1 MWKFSF
7 IANIKTT
14 GRFHQITLAFIEN
27 LHFEITHFD
36 FIFFYFQVSFSTNY
50 YGKNHFDAIVTVN
63 LTAMLVL
70 ATLFITI
77 NAELPTSSTIKWID
91 IWMLF
96 ALSFPFMEVILHTA
110 MEWMVQK
117 KSGLE
122 NGIRRSQKMEM
133 KTKPKRHQVEGEKAW
148 SKKNAQLDDDS
159 ILR

>member
-1 MWKFSF
+1 
-7 IANIKTT
+7 
-14 GRFHQITLAFIEN
+14 
-27 LHFEITHFD
+27 
-36 FIFFYFQVSFSTNY
+36 
-50 YGKNHFDAIVTVN
+50 
-63 LTAMLVL
+63 MLVL

-117 KSGLE
+117 KSGLDNVE
-122 NGIRRSQKMEM
+122 RNGIRRNQKMGI
-133 KTKPKRHQVEGEKAW
+133 KTRFKQHQVEGEKAW
-148 SKKNAQLDDDS
+148 SKKKAHLDDDN

>member
-1 MWKFSF
+1 
-7 IANIKTT
+7 
-14 GRFHQITLAFIEN
+14 
-27 LHFEITHFD
+27 
-36 FIFFYFQVSFSTNY
+36 
-50 YGKNHFDAIVTVN
+50 
-63 LTAMLVL
+63 MLVL

-122 NGIRRSQKMEM
+122 NVDGNGIRRSQKKEL
-133 KTKPKRHQVEGEKAW
+133 KTMFKRHQVEDEKTW
-148 SKKNAQLDDDS
+148 SKKKAQLDDDS

>member
-1 MWKFSF
+1 
-7 IANIKTT
+7 
-14 GRFHQITLAFIEN
+14 
-27 LHFEITHFD
+27 
-36 FIFFYFQVSFSTNY
+36 
-50 YGKNHFDAIVTVN
+50 
-63 LTAMLVL
+63 MLVL

-117 KSGLE
+117 KSGLDNVNE
-122 NGIRRSQKMEM
+122 NGIRRSQKMDLKM
-133 KTKPKRHQVEGEKAW
+133 KTKFKRHQVEGEKAW
-148 SKKNAQLDDDS
+148 SKKNAHLDDDS

>member
-1 MWKFSF
+1 
-7 IANIKTT
+7 
-14 GRFHQITLAFIEN
+14 
-27 LHFEITHFD
+27 
-36 FIFFYFQVSFSTNY
+36 
-50 YGKNHFDAIVTVN
+50 
-63 LTAMLVL
+63 MLVL

-117 KSGLE
+117 KSGLDTVEE
-122 NGIRRSQKMEM
+122 NDNRRSQKVEM
-133 KTKPKRHQVEGEKAW
+133 KTKSKFYKRHQVEGEKAW
-148 SKKNAQLDDDS
+148 SKKKAHLDDDS

>member
-1 MWKFSF
+1 
-7 IANIKTT
+7 
-14 GRFHQITLAFIEN
+14 
-27 LHFEITHFD
+27 
-36 FIFFYFQVSFSTNY
+36 
-50 YGKNHFDAIVTVN
+50 
-63 LTAMLVL
+63 MLVL

-117 KSGLE
+117 KSGLDNVE
-122 NGIRRSQKMEM
+122 RNGIRRSQKMEM
-133 KTKPKRHQVEGEKAW
+133 KTKFKRHQVERDQKAW
-148 SKKNAQLDDDS
+148 SNKNAQLDDDR

>member
-1 MWKFSF
+1 M
-7 IANIKTT
+7 
-14 GRFHQITLAFIEN
+14 
-27 LHFEITHFD
+27 
-36 FIFFYFQVSFSTNY
+36 
-50 YGKNHFDAIVTVN
+50 TVN

-117 KSGLE
+117 KSGLKNVDG
-122 NGIRRSQKMEM
+122 NGIQRNHKIEM
-133 KTKPKRHQVEGEKAW
+133 KTKFKRHQVEGEKAW
-148 SKKNAQLDDDS
+148 SNKNAQLANDR

>member
-1 MWKFSF
+1 M
-7 IANIKTT
+7 
-14 GRFHQITLAFIEN
+14 
-27 LHFEITHFD
+27 
-36 FIFFYFQVSFSTNY
+36 
-50 YGKNHFDAIVTVN
+50 TVN

-117 KSGLE
+117 KSGSGTDEKKKISATLFSRLVAMVHDPTDPRV
-122 NGIRRSQKMEM
+122 NIGVNSTYSQ
-133 KTKPKRHQVEGEKAW
+133 V
-148 SKKNAQLDDDS
+148 
-159 ILR
+159 

>member
-1 MWKFSF
+1 M
-7 IANIKTT
+7 
-14 GRFHQITLAFIEN
+14 
-27 LHFEITHFD
+27 
-36 FIFFYFQVSFSTNY
+36 
-50 YGKNHFDAIVTVN
+50 TVN